1 MNELKLLSLF
11 SGIGAFEKALNRI
24 GIDYELVNY
33 CEVDKYASK
42 GYSIIHGCDES
53 LNLGDITQVDEQSLP
68 TDIDLITY
76 GFPCQD
82 LSSAGKGAGM
92 INEDGTKTRS
102 GLFFD
107 ALRIIETTQ
116 PRFAIAENV
125 KALTFKK
132 FEKEFAMVLDSLEQ
146 AGYSNYW
153 KVLNA
158 KEHGIPQNRERIFIV
173 SIRKDVDKGFKFP
186 SPIPLQLRLK
196 DLLEEQVSE
205 KFYLKED
212 SVKKLLNNTPAE
224 TIEMFLHGATK
235 KDPNVQQVGNI
246 ADEGNFSNPHRGR
259 VYSSDG
265 VSPTIDTQPHYPKVL
280 QVGNIVDTGNF
291 SNPQRGRIYSAD
303 GLSPTLNTCS
313 GGGLEPKIIEPICAY
328 SQGRNPNK
336 PSDRTKG
343 TQRVQ
348 RLEPNKDGVSNT
360 ITTVLKDNYIVEPNV
375 LRPQRTEYG
384 KAIRKQYD
392 AGEIKEPRR
401 KNVIAMVPRQDGITN
416 TITTLLKD
424 NYLAEPPIQKYT
436 YVDIEGDEQWERHQQ
451 IQFVFEN

>member
-1 MNELKLLSLF
+1 MKLLSLF
-11 SGIGAFEKALNRI
+11 SGIGAFEKALNRMD
-24 GIDYELVNY
+24 IDYELVNY
-33 CEVDKYASK
+33 CEVDRYASK
-42 GYSIIHGCDES
+42 GYSIIHDCDES

-92 INEDGTKTRS
+92 HNEDGTKTRS

-107 ALRIIETTQ
+107 ALRIIKATR

-132 FEKEFAMVLDSLEQ
+132 FEKEFAMVLASLEQ

-158 KEHGIPQNRERIFIV
+158 KDYGGIPQNRERIFIV
-173 SIRKDVDKGFKFP
+173 SIRKDIDKGFAFP

-212 SVKKLLNNTPAE
+212 SVKKLLNNTPPE
-224 TIEMFLHGATK
+224 TIELFLRGIPN

-246 ADEGNFSNPHRGR
+246 
-259 VYSSDG
+259 
-265 VSPTIDTQPHYPKVL
+265 VS
-280 QVGNIVDTGNF
+280 TGNF
-291 SNPQRGRIYSAD
+291 SNPQRGRIYSTD
-303 GLSPTLNTCS
+303 GLAPTLNTCG
-313 GGGLEPKIIEPICAY
+313 GGGLEPKIIEPICVH
-328 SQGRNPNK
+328 SQGRNPDK
-336 PSDRTKG
+336 PSDRTAGAKL
-343 TQRVQ
+343 VQ

-360 ITTVLKDNYIVEPNV
+360 VTTVLKDNYIVEPSV
-375 LRPQRTEYG
+375 LRPTRTEYG

-392 AGEIKEPRR
+392 AGELKEPRR
-401 KNVIAMVPRQDGITN
+401 ENILAMIPRQDGITN

-424 NYLAEPPIQKYT
+424 NYLIEPPTQKYT
-436 YVDIEGDEQWERHQQ
+436 YVEIEGVEEWEKYQQ
-451 IQFVFEN
+451 MQFVFEN